1 MRNGLGWLK
10 LRSQWATLVR
20 ALSSSPRFPYTAYQI
35 GYETADSPLESDLNR
50 VFEYG
55 YRYVIKSRQSERLRV
70 IERQNAEVQR
80 LQRRRRLPMIRPTG
94 CLSFCVTHQTIK
106 LTELRLVRK
115 L

>member
-35 GYETADSPLESDLNR
+35 NETADSPLESDLNR

-55 YRYVIKSRQSERLRV
+55 YRYVIKSRESERLRV

-80 LQRRRRLPMIRPTG
+80 LQREEAAAHDPTDRL
-94 CLSFCVTHQTIK
+94 F
-106 LTELRLVRK
+106 ELLRDPSDNQVD
-115 L
+115 